1 MYRPVGCDACRGKG
15 FKGRAGVYEVM
26 PITAEM
32 QRVIMEGGNEVDIQ
46 QMAYREGMVDL
57 RRAGLLKVMSGI
69 TSLEEV
75 LGNTND

>member
-1 MYRPVGCDACRGKG
+1 M
-15 FKGRAGVYEVM
+15 YEVM